1 MLLANVT
8 YHGKRHFQLLNL
20 WWAGTQ
26 SHVNDVAQRLSY
38 SYSGIEKWSAVFL
51 YSALLL
57 SDLFCFVIA
66 IVFESLPQGLK
77 LSLPS
82 FTNCICCHL
91 SRRNQCNDE
100 EWCLHHPAVIILFR
114 NTPNPCGT
122 FWIKALLEYF
132 FYFGDI
138 SLVYPAEKDT
148 TLRVDAWQALRVG
161 LIWLFHL
168 CLWRDSFSPFS
179 NCRNADFRKKKKI
192 KKPLL
197 HFDAVTLMT

>member
-1 MLLANVT
+1 MLHANVT
-8 YHGKRHFQLLNL
+8 YHGKRQFQLLNL

-26 SHVNDVAQRLSY
+26 SNINDVAQRLISY
-38 SYSGIEKWSAVFL
+38 SYSGIGKWSAVL
-51 YSALLL
+51 YTALLL

-91 SRRNQCNDE
+91 SRRNQSNDE
-100 EWCLHHPAVIILFR
+100 ERCLHHPAVIILFR

-122 FWIKALLEYF
+122 FWIKALLECF

-148 TLRVDAWQALRVG
+148 TLSLTGFESGSYLTVSPLPVT
-161 LIWLFHL
+161 WLF
-168 CLWRDSFSPFS
+168 FTF
-179 NCRNADFRKKKKI
+179 
-192 KKPLL
+192 
-197 HFDAVTLMT
+197 